1 VLVEVEE
8 ELAVGE
14 TQGGGVIA
22 GLALENF
29 HWKLVV
35 VLVVWSIDRDGE
47 KRRRGE

>member
-22 GLALENF
+22 GGGVVAGLALENF
-29 HWKLVV
+29 H
-35 VLVVWSIDRDGE
+35 
-47 KRRRGE
+47 

>member
-22 GLALENF
+22 GVVAGLALEDF
-29 HWKLVV
+29 H
-35 VLVVWSIDRDGE
+35 
-47 KRRRGE
+47 